1 MSSISMYLQTPK
13 RPSLPPTPLPYGS
26 NNKTSLPPLSSIL
39 TNSDDVSTQYNTM
52 HKLPSVDSLATPS
65 TQTGRVPSLANSHYL
80 PQQFPFRHPVP
91 QHTAQT
97 PSKRARS
104 MPTPIST
111 NPNSSFDTSDN
122 DISINGGE
130 VTVKK
135 TKTSPINEK
144 SYAFISHS
152 PVTFP
157 SQEPSIDNAPL
168 ARRKRRRTSPNELS
182 ILNNEFEI
190 GQTPNKLRR
199 LEIAEKVSMTEKA
212 VQIWFQ
218 NKRQSLRKQTSVEK
232 EITELPSTVSISTPI
247 KPTLRKSES
256 QPFIPSPSAFTAKHR
271 PRSTTSLPIAQISQ
285 PTMDTPTNQ
294 RTVFNSLSTPNSS
307 YINYD
312 ESNTSIDSTSPNLIL
327 NETSKKQ
334 PVSLNS
340 NTSST
345 MTFKLMPAKS
355 ISAANANKLAQ
366 KLASESQSSEN
377 PSPKDKLLA
386 TKSADLKD
394 LLNSASTTSST
405 KNVAKR
411 APLGELDVNTTQTS
425 RPTKKQTEKECINNL
440 LSLRAGN
447 WN

>member
-1 MSSISMYLQTPK
+1 MYLQTPK
-13 RPSLPPTPLPYGS
+13 RPNLPPTPLAYGS
-26 NNKTSLPPLSSIL
+26 STKTSLPPLSSIL
-39 TNSDDVSTQYNTM
+39 ANGDEGAPKYSTM
-52 HKLPSVDSLATPS
+52 HKLPSVDSLTAPN
-65 TQTGRVPSLANSHYL
+65 TQAPGLSSSHYL
-80 PQQFPFRHPVP
+80 TQQFTFRHPTS
-91 QHTAQT
+91 QNIQT
-97 PSKRARS
+97 PSKRARNMP

-130 VTVKK
+130 VITKK
-135 TKTSPINEK
+135 SKISPTNEK

-199 LEIAEKVSMTEKA
+199 IEIADKVSMTEKA

-218 NKRQSLRKQTSVEK
+218 NKRQSLRKQSNVEK
-232 EITELPSTVSISTPI
+232 EITELPSTIPISTPI
-247 KPTLRKSES
+247 KPTLQKAES
-256 QPFIPSPSAFTAKHR
+256 QPFIPSPSAVARTQRA
-271 PRSTTSLPIAQISQ
+271 RSSTSLPTTHTNTITPIS
-285 PTMDTPTNQ
+285 Q
-294 RTVFNSLSTPNSS
+294 RTVFSSISTPNTS
-307 YINYD
+307 YLNYD
-312 ESNTSIDSTSPNLIL
+312 DTNTSIDSTSPNLVL

-340 NTSST
+340 NNSST
-345 MTFKLMPAKS
+345 MTFKLMPARPASVNSSK
-355 ISAANANKLAQ
+355 ISQ
-366 KLASESQSSEN
+366 KLANESLNSEN
-377 PSPKDKLLA
+377 ASEEKSV
-386 TKSADLKD
+386 TKKANLQG
-394 LLNSASTTSST
+394 LLNSASTSTSTT
-405 KNVAKR
+405 KRV
-411 APLGELDVNTTQTS
+411 PLGEVDVNTNQS
-425 RPTKKQTEKECINNL
+425 KPLKKQNEKECIKNL

>member
-13 RPSLPPTPLPYGS
+13 RPNLPPTPLPYGS

-39 TNSDDVSTQYNTM
+39 SNSDEVSSQYNTM
-52 HKLPSVDSLATPS
+52 HKLPSVDSLTTPN
-65 TQTGRVPSLANSHYL
+65 TQTGRVPSLTNTHYL
-80 PQQFPFRHPVP
+80 PQQYPFRHPVP
-91 QHTAQT
+91 QHTTQT

-104 MPTPIST
+104 IPTPINT

-122 DISINGGE
+122 DISINGDE
-130 VTVKK
+130 VIVKK
-135 TKTSPINEK
+135 AKVSPANEK

-232 EITELPSTVSISTPI
+232 EITELPSTVTISTPI
-247 KPTLRKSES
+247 KPTLQKSES
-256 QPFIPSPSAFTAKHR
+256 QPFIPSPSAFTTKQR
-271 PRSTTSLPIAQISQ
+271 PRSATSIPIAQVPQ
-285 PTMDTPTNQ
+285 PNTDTPLSQ
-294 RTVFNSLSTPNSS
+294 RTVFSALVTPNSS

-312 ESNTSIDSTSPNLIL
+312 ESNTSIESTSPNLIL

-340 NTSST
+340 NNSST

-355 ISAANANKLAQ
+355 ISSATANKLSQ
-366 KLASESQSSEN
+366 KLANESQNSEN
-377 PSPKDKLLA
+377 NSPKKRLVS
-386 TKSADLKD
+386 KSADLKD
-394 LLNSASTTSST
+394 LLNSASTTPST
-405 KNVAKR
+405 KNVSKR
-411 APLGELDVNTTQTS
+411 VPLGELDTNTSQVS
-425 RPTKKQTEKECINNL
+425 KPTKKQNEKECIKNL

-447 WN
+447 WK